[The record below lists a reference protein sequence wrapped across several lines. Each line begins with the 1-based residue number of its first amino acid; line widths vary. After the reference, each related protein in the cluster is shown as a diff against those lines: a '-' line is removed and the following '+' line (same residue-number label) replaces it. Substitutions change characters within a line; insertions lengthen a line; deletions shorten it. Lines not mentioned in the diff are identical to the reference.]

1 MKLANKIQQNFS
13 FLLMVLVLKHN
24 YKPKFLNFQK
34 IGLFLALSLLTN
46 TNLVKAQVIPVAD
59 TTLTPENSQIFFVGN
74 NNYIIEGGAIRG
86 NNLFHSF
93 SQFNVGEGRGVYFI
107 NPSGNI
113 DNIIGR
119 VTGTNVSNI
128 LGTLGILNSSFAVDD
143 ANLFLINPNGIN
155 FGANA
160 QLFLNGSFVASTADG
175 LIFENG
181 FEFKASSPNIPP
193 LMTINIPV
201 GLQFR
206 ELARN
211 NNIIQPINING
222 SYLNLADGKTLAFI
236 GGNISVNNGVLLT
249 EEGRIELGGI
259 SRSGIVNLNS
269 DLSITIPDHLTR
281 ADVSLNNETTAWVM
295 GANNGNIKI
304 TANNIDILQGSSL
317 VAGIT
322 SNQGQLGNQAGDII
336 LDATGDINVANSS
349 QIRNDVGVN
358 SIGNSGNINIQ
369 GESILLTNNSFI
381 RISTFGQGKTG
392 NISITSQD
400 FSLNN
405 FAQIRSS
412 IFGQGNSGNIILNID
427 NIASLNQSLISNRI
441 EQGGVGDGGD
451 ININANAL
459 MMSNNSQ
466 ITASTLGTGNTG
478 LINIITDN
486 QVDLDQSSGIL
497 NNIST
502 NAIGNS
508 SGIVINA
515 NSLNLN
521 HNSYLTSTT
530 FGQGNGGDIILNID
544 NIVSLNQSLITN
556 RVEQAGVG
564 NGGDINIEANAL
576 MMDNNSQISASSLGK
591 GNTGL
596 IDVTT
601 TNEVNLAQESNILN
615 SIASNA
621 IGNSGGISINANS
634 LSLMNG
640 SSLTSQTF
648 GQGNGGN
655 IDLNIEEKIEI
666 NGIGNSGRF
675 SQINNSVA
683 TGARGNSGNI
693 DILTNTLIME
703 NQGSIISNT
712 DGQGNAGAIQIQ
724 AENISLNGKYTVIA
738 NAIGS
743 NALGNSGGLEINTG
757 SLSVTNGS
765 QINSIVLG
773 QGVGGNIKIT
783 ATNDVI
789 FSSEASDGAPSVL
802 TTSLLP
808 GGFGNAGNIEIIAK
822 SLTIENGGAITS
834 SSIGEGNAG
843 QITVNLSGNLFM
855 RGVGSAG
862 VSSGIYSNL
871 EYGATGNAGNILITA
886 NSFQAEEGAA
896 ISSNTFS
903 EGNAGNIKLIINEG
917 ISFDGVGTNGQG
929 SGIDSRVFFDAEG
942 NGGNIDITSKSLT
955 ATNGAQIT
963 SSTLGMGNA
972 GNITINSQEH
982 IIFDGIGTDQMPS
995 GLFAIVSEDATGQGG
1010 DISLTTNLLSVTN
1023 DADINN
1029 STLGEGDAGNLK
1041 IEVKHLFVDSFG
1053 RIAASTASDLG
1064 QGGNIDINATESV
1077 NINQGGGIQA
1087 QTFADGNAGNVN
1099 LQTRQL
1105 NLVNGG
1111 TISTGTNRNTTG
1123 QGGNIDINATQSI
1136 NISGT
1141 ITNPN
1146 DILPIPSALTTA
1158 TRGTGNA
1165 GNININTPNLTATN
1179 GGVIATSTSPE
1190 SIGNGGNLTANVGI
1204 LRINGISSEG
1214 LIPSAL
1220 STDTTGKGN
1229 AGNINLNARQ
1239 IWLENGG
1246 LISGSTGGQGKG
1258 GTLNI
1263 NASELINISGTSFN
1277 GQPTGILAISGI
1289 EGIPRNPLLIDVPLN
1304 PANSTG
1310 NAGDIN
1316 INTPQLKVENGGRIA
1331 VTTQGQGNAGNI
1343 NLIVANNLTLTGNN
1357 TGVFANTTA
1366 NSTGNGGNIFIDP
1379 IAVFINNGAQ
1389 ISVNSQGSGIGGNID
1404 LFAQKL
1410 FLDQGTINATTVSN
1424 TGGNIN
1430 LQIVDY
1436 ILMRHGSLI
1445 STTAGSEGGA
1455 GTGGNISIDT
1465 KFLIAV
1471 PFENSDITA
1480 NSFGGAGGNIK
1491 INAQGIFGLGIRS
1504 QLTPLSDITAFS
1516 LFDPS
1521 LNGNIIINTPDIDP
1535 SNSLAQLPEAVVDP
1549 NQLISQNPC
1558 QKGKNSQFI
1567 ITGRGGIPMTPE
1579 QLQGNNIIQVGLISP
1594 VINAQITNLNN
1605 TLNLEV
1611 QNLNQ
1616 SQSSP
1621 AQGWIYNDKNEV
1633 ILVNYDPTETNVYNR
1648 GETINSCPE

>member
-128 LGTLGILNSSFAVDD
+128 LGTLGILNSFVAVDD

-160 QLFLNGSFVASTADG
+160 RLVLGGSFVASTADG

-181 FEFKASSPNIPP
+181 FEFKASNPNIPP
-193 LMTINIPV
+193 LMTVNIPV

-211 NNIIQPINING
+211 NNIIQPININSLFLQG
-222 SYLNLADGKTLAFI
+222 TSAKTLALI
-236 GGNISVNNGVLLT
+236 GGEINVNNAYLYTSNGK
-249 EEGRIELGGI
+249 IELASIEGDQLI
-259 SRSGIVNLNS
+259 NLS
-269 DLSITIPDHLTR
+269 S
-281 ADVSLNNETTAWVM
+281 NN
-295 GANNGNIKI
+295 
-304 TANNIDILQGSSL
+304 Q
-317 VAGIT
+317 
-322 SNQGQLGNQAGDII
+322 QLIFNYP
-336 LDATGDINVANSS
+336 N
-349 QIRNDVGVN
+349 
-358 SIGNSGNINIQ
+358 
-369 GESILLTNNSFI
+369 
-381 RISTFGQGKTG
+381 
-392 NISITSQD
+392 ITSQNYQD
-400 FSLNN
+400 INLNNSQLDSGFSGGIINIYGDNISLNSG
-405 FAQIRSS
+405 QIRAD
-412 IFGQGNSGNIILNID
+412 GNNGL
-427 NIASLNQSLISNRI
+427 
-441 EQGGVGDGGD
+441 
-451 ININANAL
+451 ININANSLESRSSVLSTTANQSGKPGNIFVKVNDSISL
-459 MMSNNSQ
+459 TNSF
-466 ITASTLGTGNTG
+466 IFSDNFFAWETADSGNIYLSAGGLISLDLSFINTGNSVF
-478 LINIITDN
+478 TD
-486 QVDLDQSSGIL
+486 
-497 NNIST
+497 
-502 NAIGNS
+502 
-508 SGIVINA
+508 
-515 NSLNLN
+515 
-521 HNSYLTSTT
+521 
-530 FGQGNGGDIILNID
+530 GNGGDITIKAG
-544 NIVSLNQSLITN
+544 SLNLS
-556 RVEQAGVG
+556 
-564 NGGDINIEANAL
+564 NA
-576 MMDNNSQISASSLGK
+576 SQIRA
-591 GNTGL
+591 
-596 IDVTT
+596 TT
-601 TNEVNLAQESNILN
+601 QN
-615 SIASNA
+615 
-621 IGNSGGISINANS
+621 
-634 LSLMNG
+634 
-640 SSLTSQTF
+640 
-648 GQGNGGN
+648 
-655 IDLNIEEKIEI
+655 
-666 NGIGNSGRF
+666 
-675 SQINNSVA
+675 
-683 TGARGNSGNI
+683 
-693 DILTNTLIME
+693 
-703 NQGSIISNT
+703 
-712 DGQGNAGAIQIQ
+712 
-724 AENISLNGKYTVIA
+724 
-738 NAIGS
+738 
-743 NALGNSGGLEINTG
+743 
-757 SLSVTNGS
+757 
-765 QINSIVLG
+765 
-773 QGVGGNIKIT
+773 
-783 ATNDVI
+783 
-789 FSSEASDGAPSVL
+789 
-802 TTSLLP
+802 
-808 GGFGNAGNIEIIAK
+808 
-822 SLTIENGGAITS
+822 
-834 SSIGEGNAG
+834 
-843 QITVNLSGNLFM
+843 
-855 RGVGSAG
+855 
-862 VSSGIYSNL
+862 
-871 EYGATGNAGNILITA
+871 
-886 NSFQAEEGAA
+886 
-896 ISSNTFS
+896 
-903 EGNAGNIKLIINEG
+903 EGNAGNININVDDNLSLDRAFILTNVESQAIGTGGDINIKTDSLTLNNIGAIVSQTLGILDAGNIKIEANTINLDNSVITSASGDLLGLGDGSIQLGFGGNAGMLDINTNTLKVDNGSFIITSTLNSGNGGTLNINANDIKLTDSLTNNYSFTSITTLTLGTGNAGELNIETSNLEINNKSSISSSSG
-917 ISFDGVGTNGQG
+917 ISNIV
-929 SGIDSRVFFDAEG
+929 DSFLANSLGNLSLG
-942 NGGNIDITSKSLT
+942 NGGNAGELSITTDRLLIENGGKIVTSTLNSGQGGLLNINASESVKIIGDLNNTANLSLITT
-955 ATNGAQIT
+955 ATNGT
-963 SSTLGMGNA
+963 GNA
-972 GNITINSQEH
+972 GNLN
-982 IIFDGIGTDQMPS
+982 
-995 GLFAIVSEDATGQGG
+995 
-1010 DISLTTNLLSVTN
+1010 LTTN
-1023 DADINN
+1023 
-1029 STLGEGDAGNLK
+1029 NL
-1041 IEVKHLFVDSFG
+1041 ILEDLG
-1053 RIAASTASDLG
+1053 RISASTFNSG

-1229 AGNINLNARQ
+1229 AGNINLTARQ

-1343 NLIVANNLTLTGNN
+1343 NLIVANNLTFTGNN
-1357 TGVFANTTA
+1357 TGVFANTTP

-1436 ILMRHGSLI
+1436 IFMRHSSLI

-1567 ITGRGGIPMTPE
+1567 VTGRGGIPMTPE